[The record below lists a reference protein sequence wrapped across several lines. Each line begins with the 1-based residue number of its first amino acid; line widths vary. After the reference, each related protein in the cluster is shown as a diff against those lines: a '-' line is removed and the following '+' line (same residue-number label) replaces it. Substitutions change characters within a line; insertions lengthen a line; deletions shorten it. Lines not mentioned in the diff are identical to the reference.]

1 MVYIL
6 DNIPYYLECIR
17 VCVCYSDSPVG
28 RQDSSVISRQQA
40 IGEHYSKLLT
50 LVAERRKRLED
61 AIRQFKLF
69 RDCGELESW
78 IKEKGS
84 GREKVEAMHK
94 KFEVQFTQHA
104 VWVVLYAFVAIVHII
119 VSMMMHTGVFTY
131 IHTVHHTQNAHNDCN
146 TVQLACL
153 EGGTP
158 NLYFSSEVLAI
169 STG

>member
-78 IKEKGS
+78 IKEKEVVMKAEEKGS

-94 KFEVQFTQHA
+94 KFEVQFAQHV
-104 VWVVLYAFVAIVHII
+104 VWLVLYSCVGL
-119 VSMMMHTGVFTY
+119 ST
-131 IHTVHHTQNAHNDCN
+131 
-146 TVQLACL
+146 
-153 EGGTP
+153 
-158 NLYFSSEVLAI
+158 NLCM
-169 STG
+169 